1 MHKRA
6 TSRSLP
12 HRPYRL
18 ARKTT
23 VQTNSTSAATAL
35 QQESWLQV
43 SLFQAV
49 VSKSRLQRT
58 DIHTSPRG
66 DDAHG
71 GLKGPMQDIEKPNP
85 VLVV

>member
-43 SLFQAV
+43 SPFQAV
-49 VSKSRLQRT
+49 VAKAGSNAPISIRRRVVM
-58 DIHTSPRG
+58 HTSGRVENEH
-66 DDAHG
+66 D
-71 GLKGPMQDIEKPNP
+71 LI
-85 VLVV
+85 